1 MRKSR
6 PSRRLRENLK
16 VSIRKSPQRLTIKT
30 AQVREAIERTLTGEK
45 RDSAEV
51 SVLIVTDARIRELN
65 RTYRGIDSSTD
76 VLAFPMAEGKFAA
89 LNPDLIG
96 DIVISAERAR
106 VQAQQAGH
114 DLIDELRLLA
124 AHGTLHLLGYEDET
138 SRGRARMR
146 RLAQKY
152 AMSAEGRR

>member
-1 MRKSR
+1 
-6 PSRRLRENLK
+6 
-16 VSIRKSPQRLTIKT
+16 
-30 AQVREAIERTLTGEK
+30 
-45 RDSAEV
+45 V